1 MAKVI
6 LLNSSPRANSN
17 TQDVLEVCAEEIEK
31 NGVEAEIISLR
42 GKQIQSCVAC
52 NGCAKTGNCVLN
64 DGLDE
69 IIEKI
74 RQADGFIPAA
84 PVYFGTAR
92 GDIMAALQRIGK
104 VSRGN
109 DKFLEWMVGGPIAVA
124 RRGGQTLTL
133 QEMTMFFPINN
144 MIIAGST
151 YWNMVFAGPEGTALD
166 DSEGIATIKLFG
178 QNVANIIKKL
188 VDELV
193 FFDIIFNVHTVMQK

>member
-6 LLNSSPRANSN
+6 LLCGSPRENSN
-17 TQDVLEVCAEEIEK
+17 TLDVLNVCAREIES
-31 NGVEAEIISLR
+31 NGVETEILSLK
-42 GKQIQSCVAC
+42 GKNVQSCKAC
-52 NGCAKTGNCVLN
+52 LSCQETGNCVLN

-74 RQADGFIPAA
+74 READGFIPAA

-104 VSRGN
+104 VSRDT
-109 DKFLEWMVGGPIAVA
+109 DKFLTWMVGGPIAVG

-151 YWNMVFAGPEGTALD
+151 YWNMVVAGAEGTAFED
-166 DSEGIATIKLFG
+166 TEGIQTIKLFG
-178 QNVANIIKKL
+178 QNVAKIIKKL
-188 VDELV
+188 GD
-193 FFDIIFNVHTVMQK
+193 

>member
-133 QEMTMFFPINN
+133 QEMTLFFPINN

-188 VDELV
+188 VDYNENCTC
-193 FFDIIFNVHTVMQK
+193 IFQWRYC